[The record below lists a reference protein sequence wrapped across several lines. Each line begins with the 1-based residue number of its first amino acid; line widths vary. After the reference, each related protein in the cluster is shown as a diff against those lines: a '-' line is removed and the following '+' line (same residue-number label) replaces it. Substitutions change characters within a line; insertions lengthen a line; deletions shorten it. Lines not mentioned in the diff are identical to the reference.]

1 MPPSSKSALSRAD
14 WEGFAEQI
22 AQSRDGQTL
31 LFRVSRPL
39 AEQVAKQDWDGPVY
53 FRFFEMTDGTYE
65 LRMRRRDDKETP

>member
-1 MPPSSKSALSRAD
+1 MPPSKSALSRAD

-39 AEQVAKQDWDGPVY
+39 DALAEQQDWVGPVY

-65 LRMRRRDDKETP
+65 LRMQRRDDKETP